1 MNKKNGNAM
10 GIEIFC
16 YWFWDLWSK
25 CGRYPGFQV
34 TGMMEWGQK
43 SKPKNILD
51 QHLTPQK
58 SHAKFLS
65 NKNFQKAL
73 NDVTI
78 TNLHIVLITP
88 KNPYLNEG
96 SQKNTCQNFPTQIL
110 KSKISNP
117 KNPLIIPVTWN
128 PVYPP
133 PPGSIRD
140 YRIKISRELDGNLKK
155 Y

>member
-1 MNKKNGNAM
+1 
-10 GIEIFC
+10 
-16 YWFWDLWSK
+16 
-25 CGRYPGFQV
+25 
-34 TGMMEWGQK
+34 MMEWGQK

-73 NDVTI
+73 NDVAI

-96 SQKNTCQNFPTQIL
+96 SQNFPTQIL
-110 KSKISNP
+110 KSKI
-117 KNPLIIPVTWN
+117 
-128 PVYPP
+128 
-133 PPGSIRD
+133 
-140 YRIKISRELDGNLKK
+140 
-155 Y
+155 

>member
-1 MNKKNGNAM
+1 
-10 GIEIFC
+10 
-16 YWFWDLWSK
+16 
-25 CGRYPGFQV
+25 
-34 TGMMEWGQK
+34 MEWGQK

-73 NDVTI
+73 NDVAI

-96 SQKNTCQNFPTQIL
+96 SQKNNCQNFPTQIL

-128 PVYPP
+128 PEYPP
-133 PPGSIRD
+133 PPVPVETTDLRSAESLTAIWKNTSLLSH
-140 YRIKISRELDGNLKK
+140 Y
-155 Y
+155 YA

>member
-16 YWFWDLWSK
+16 YWFRDLWSSEN
-25 CGRYPGFQV
+25 CWTCTQRLAYSSIQV
-34 TGMMEWGQK
+34 RAVPRISSFTGMMEWGQK

-73 NDVTI
+73 NDVAI

-117 KNPLIIPVTWN
+117 QNPLIIPVTWN
-128 PVYPP
+128 PEYPP
-133 PPGSIRD
+133 PGFQ
-140 YRIKISRELDGNLKK
+140 
-155 Y
+155 

>member
-1 MNKKNGNAM
+1 METQWVQEFSATDSGT
-10 GIEIFC
+10 
-16 YWFWDLWSK
+16 YDLVRTVELVHKDQPIPVSK

-73 NDVTI
+73 NDVAI

-117 KNPLIIPVTWN
+117 KNPLIIPAT
-128 PVYPP
+128 
-133 PPGSIRD
+133 
-140 YRIKISRELDGNLKK
+140 
-155 Y
+155 